1 MIPADVW
8 TDGYLTVLKIVIILA
23 IVVAVALRGES

>member
-8 TDGYLTVLKIVIILA
+8 ADGYLTVLTIVIILA
-23 IVVAVALRGES
+23 IVVAVILRGES

>member
-8 TDGYLTVLKIVIILA
+8 ADGYLTVLKIVIILA
-23 IVVAVALRGES
+23 IVVAVILRGES